1 MRTSTL
7 ILACAALALACSALV
22 LAAPPAPPAGGA
34 GTPPAPMAYDASQ
47 EQTLQGQVV
56 TLKADTRGPRRMV
69 VLTFTTEAATWKV
82 LAGPQDLLRRQ
93 GLSLAAGDTLT
104 LVGVPVAVPDGKGF
118 LARQITRDGT
128 TATLLD
134 ANGRPAG
141 GPAEGAPG
149 QPDGSGQPGAP
160 DGAPPS

>member
-1 MRTSTL
+1 MRTSTF
-7 ILACAALALACSALV
+7 ILACAALALACSALI
-22 LAAPPAPPAGGA
+22 LASPPAPPAGGD

-69 VLTFTTEAATWKV
+69 VLTFTTDAATWKV

-104 LVGVPVAVPDGKGF
+104 LVGVPVTVPDGKGF

-134 ANGRPAG
+134 ANGRPT
-141 GPAEGAPG
+141 EGAPG